1 MLTEQSGVVRGTP
14 GETVI
19 RKLSSFRSL
28 SWEVKP
34 GDYASK
40 TIDCF
45 TRPGCVQLVS
55 DTEEQADK
63 DFEAVHALDK
73 VGLLDFSII
82 CPTPPV
88 TGAVVVVSLNI
99 NCSGFS
105 SLFNYLLSLLFC
117 LLLPLYLFIS
127 SYLYLSSFSI
137 PLRLILSLSFFV
149 SFPLSQVDPFSSGAN
164 LAAMVIKFGYKLI
177 LVFSENDNP
186 VAALVSVRYD
196 TRKPAS
202 HHFYTLDLVLFKK
215 ALREKNIYAF
225 RLLNQFFRVVKM
237 LSHFFVSSFIYLC
250 VSLPLS
256 LSLYVCP
263 FLPLSLSSFFLSHSL
278 SLSLSFPHPSRRKA
292 VE

>member
-1 MLTEQSGVVRGTP
+1 M
-14 GETVI
+14 
-19 RKLSSFRSL
+19 
-28 SWEVKP
+28 KP

-117 LLLPLYLFIS
+117 LLLLLYLFIS
-127 SYLYLSSFSI
+127 VSLLFLYPSPSLYLSLSLSPF
-137 PLRLILSLSFFV
+137 LSLSFFV
-149 SFPLSQVDPFSSGAN
+149 SFPFSLSHSSS
-164 LAAMVIKFGYKLI
+164 LSLSLSLI
-177 LVFSENDNP
+177 L
-186 VAALVSVRYD
+186 R
-196 TRKPAS
+196 
-202 HHFYTLDLVLFKK
+202 LFP
-215 ALREKNIYAF
+215 
-225 RLLNQFFRVVKM
+225 
-237 LSHFFVSSFIYLC
+237 S
-250 VSLPLS
+250 LS
-256 LSLYVCP
+256 LSLYVI
-263 FLPLSLSSFFLSHSL
+263 LSGRSL
-278 SLSLSFPHPSRRKA
+278 LIRCKFGRYGNQIWL
-292 VE
+292 